1 MSINWLIDNKCGIS
15 MQWNI
20 IRSKRNEVLIHST
33 TLLNFENMLS
43 ERLKIQRPHV
53 VWFHLCAIHR
63 IGISIVTER
72 RLINGCQGG
81 VSRWGRKLIC
91 INANRNMKIIGN
103 FYCTFCITDPV
114 FSTVLINSHS
124 YLVWNVLSFFI
135 FPKIE

>member
-1 MSINWLIDNKCGIS
+1 

-63 IGISIVTER
+63 IDVSIVTER
-72 RLINGCQGG
+72 RLINGCQGRG
-81 VSRWGRKLIC
+81 DMGNKEFLLNGYWVSL
-91 INANRNMKIIGN
+91 
-103 FYCTFCITDPV
+103 
-114 FSTVLINSHS
+114 
-124 YLVWNVLSFFI
+124 
-135 FPKIE
+135 